1 MTLIKNRIAQR
12 IAQESGLSKNRS
24 IEILGQLIEIIK
36 RNLEEGN
43 PILIAGF
50 GKFYVK
56 NKNPRLGRNPATG
69 DPLTIRGRSVVSFKC
84 SKKLKDR
91 INGKLVP

>member
-50 GKFYVK
+50 GKFCVK